1 MPTGWARAIWTE
13 RNSNNK
19 HGRDIRSFY
28 TWEVLSR
35 SSILAIALLAAVFL
49 YTWSLNRVGII
60 TPDEPR
66 YAAIARNMAVTGDY
80 VSPVLWG
87 EPWFEKPALLYWLSA
102 AGYRMGLPGEFA
114 PRLPVALLSVL
125 FLGFFYF
132 ALSRVLASE
141 ETAGIAT
148 AMLATSVFWFAFSQV
163 AVTDLPLAATFNA
176 GLLCLLLGWR
186 WTAAVLFG
194 LSLLAKGLV
203 APLLLLPTLWLVRR
217 DWRQWVFPAL
227 AGLAVAALWYV
238 PITLKYGMAF
248 WQVFF
253 IEHHLGRFAKPE
265 LQHVQPVW
273 FYLPVILGA
282 MMPWTVLAV
291 SPKVFRDPRTKAFV
305 WTALWGLFF
314 FSMAKNKLPG
324 YLLPLLPSLC
334 VLGAVRFQA
343 SRHKKLLLALCLAS
357 LTVVA
362 FACELVPAV
371 MASGLNRNSFTTSG
385 FHWWFLLFG
394 LLCIRPNFQVVVA
407 ATFVVLVW
415 FQWSKLEQINS
426 RGSARL
432 VWAGMKMKPVAE
444 QCVEAGVSRSIRYG
458 LNYYAERTLP
468 PCPESGKPN
477 D

>member
-1 MPTGWARAIWTE
+1 M
-13 RNSNNK
+13 
-19 HGRDIRSFY
+19 
-28 TWEVLSR
+28 LSR
-35 SSILAIALLAAVFL
+35 SPVLAIAFLAVTFL
-49 YTWSLNRVGII
+49 YTWSLNRSGII

-66 YAAIARNMAVTGDY
+66 YAAIARNMAATGDY
-80 VSPVLWG
+80 VSLVLWG

-102 AGYRMGLPGEFA
+102 AGYRLGLPGEFA

-132 ALSRVLASE
+132 ALSRLLASE

-148 AMLATSVFWFAFSQV
+148 AMLGTSVFWFAFSQV

-203 APLLLLPTLWLVRR
+203 APVLLLPALCLVRR
-217 DWRQWVFPAL
+217 DWRQWVLPAL
-227 AGLAVAALWYV
+227 VSMGVAALWYV
-238 PITLKYGMAF
+238 PVTLKYGMAF

-253 IEHHLGRFAKPE
+253 IEHHLGRFATPE
-265 LQHVQPVW
+265 LQHVQPFW

-282 MMPWTVLAV
+282 MMPWTVLAL
-291 SPKVFRDPRTKAFV
+291 SPKALRDPRTKAFA
-305 WTALWGLFF
+305 WTALWGLLF
-314 FSMAKNKLPG
+314 FSLAKNKLPG
-324 YLLPLLPSLC
+324 YLLPLIPSLC

-343 SRHKKLLLALCLAS
+343 SRNKKFLLSLCLVS

-362 FACELVPAV
+362 FACERVPAV
-371 MASGLNRNSFTTSG
+371 MASGLNRNSFTWAG
-385 FHWWFLLFG
+385 FYWWFLLFG

-407 ATFVVLVW
+407 ATFVVLFW
-415 FQWSKLEQINS
+415 FQWSKLEQIDLH
-426 RGSARL
+426 GSARP
-432 VWAGMKMKPVAE
+432 VWAELKNKPVAD
-444 QCVEAGVSRSIRYG
+444 QCVERGGSRSIRYG
-458 LNYYAERTLP
+458 LNYYAGRNLP
-468 PCPESGKPN
+468 SCRESEKPN